1 MLRRTAEKE
10 IKQWLTD
17 DKRALL
23 LTGARQTGKT
33 YLIRQ
38 VLKETHTPYAEINFI
53 EHPDYI
59 QAFDHASGAED
70 IIPRLSIMTK
80 QKLEPGKTV
89 IFLDEVQECGE
100 ILTQIKFLVDD
111 GRFKYVLSGSLLG
124 VSLKGIRSVPVGYL
138 KTINLYPLTIE
149 EFFRNIG
156 IHQETFDAI
165 EKSFRR
171 KVPVDDFIHERLMK
185 VFYLY
190 LVVGGMP
197 AAVQKYIDT
206 ENLSDVYD
214 IQLDIIRLYHR
225 DFSKYAVGKEPAL
238 WEIYDAV
245 PSELEE
251 KNKRFFLSHI
261 AGKTN
266 FDRVK
271 DKFLWLSDAGVVHP
285 VYNITEPKAP
295 LKINEKRNLF
305 KLFLSDTGLLTS
317 YYSDSVRLGILS
329 NDSSFNNGG
338 LYENVVA
345 QELCANGYSD
355 LWYYNNKVLGELDFV
370 IEQDNNVLPIEV
382 KSGKNYFLHSALN
395 NVLSVN
401 DYHINEA
408 IVLNNGNLRVDGKI
422 IYMPIYMLIFFKRNP
437 SGEIKYHL
445 DLDGI

>member
-1 MLRRTAEKE
+1 M
-10 IKQWLTD
+10 
-17 DKRALL
+17 
-23 LTGARQTGKT
+23 
-33 YLIRQ
+33 
-38 VLKETHTPYAEINFI
+38 
-53 EHPDYI
+53 
-59 QAFDHASGAED
+59 
-70 IIPRLSIMTK
+70 
-80 QKLEPGKTV
+80 
-89 IFLDEVQECGE
+89 
-100 ILTQIKFLVDD
+100 
-111 GRFKYVLSGSLLG
+111 
-124 VSLKGIRSVPVGYL
+124 
-138 KTINLYPLTIE
+138 
-149 EFFRNIG
+149 
-156 IHQETFDAI
+156 
-165 EKSFRR
+165 
-171 KVPVDDFIHERLMK
+171 
-185 VFYLY
+185 
-190 LVVGGMP
+190 
-197 AAVQKYIDT
+197 
-206 ENLSDVYD
+206 
-214 IQLDIIRLYHR
+214 
-225 DFSKYAVGKEPAL
+225 
-238 WEIYDAV
+238 
-245 PSELEE
+245 
-251 KNKRFFLSHI
+251 
-261 AGKTN
+261 
-266 FDRVK
+266 K

-437 SGEIKYHL
+437 SGEIKWN
-445 DLDGI
+445 DGSCGCCGD

>member
-1 MLRRTAEKE
+1 M
-10 IKQWLTD
+10 
-17 DKRALL
+17 
-23 LTGARQTGKT
+23 
-33 YLIRQ
+33 
-38 VLKETHTPYAEINFI
+38 
-53 EHPDYI
+53 
-59 QAFDHASGAED
+59 
-70 IIPRLSIMTK
+70 
-80 QKLEPGKTV
+80 
-89 IFLDEVQECGE
+89 
-100 ILTQIKFLVDD
+100 
-111 GRFKYVLSGSLLG
+111 
-124 VSLKGIRSVPVGYL
+124 
-138 KTINLYPLTIE
+138 
-149 EFFRNIG
+149 
-156 IHQETFDAI
+156 
-165 EKSFRR
+165 
-171 KVPVDDFIHERLMK
+171 
-185 VFYLY
+185 
-190 LVVGGMP
+190 
-197 AAVQKYIDT
+197 
-206 ENLSDVYD
+206 
-214 IQLDIIRLYHR
+214 
-225 DFSKYAVGKEPAL
+225 
-238 WEIYDAV
+238 
-245 PSELEE
+245 
-251 KNKRFFLSHI
+251 
-261 AGKTN
+261 
-266 FDRVK
+266 K

-338 LYENVVA
+338 LYENVVV

-445 DLDGI
+445 DLDVIYKREFEIFSVK